1 MCLGT
6 VDPMLLV
13 NLWWQVISS
22 IVICIHLLSWELE
35 LQYMYKT
42 HHHSYDHWRRDI
54 EQVGACRAH
63 ASFSGGAHSILCP
76 SHRKTLC
83 HGESNFTIEECEI
96 KKPEKMDGKMHAPQN
111 GYILYKYLYL
121 CTVSRCW
128 RAVHTKTGWFCLC
141 VNIFLTPLHLMTL
154 NEQCTRYSPSLPAKE
169 AKSSNCFWY
178 MGHRTH

>member
-1 MCLGT
+1 
-6 VDPMLLV
+6 
-13 NLWWQVISS
+13 
-22 IVICIHLLSWELE
+22 
-35 LQYMYKT
+35 MYKT

-128 RAVHTKTGWFCLC
+128 QAVHTKTGWFCLC
-141 VNIFLTPLHLMTL
+141 VNIFLTPLHLMSNVLGTPPVFLRKKPRVLIDSDTWATGPSTSTDCTAYNL
-154 NEQCTRYSPSLPAKE
+154 NIYCSGLTNQNYPKSAQISL
-169 AKSSNCFWY
+169 
-178 MGHRTH
+178 